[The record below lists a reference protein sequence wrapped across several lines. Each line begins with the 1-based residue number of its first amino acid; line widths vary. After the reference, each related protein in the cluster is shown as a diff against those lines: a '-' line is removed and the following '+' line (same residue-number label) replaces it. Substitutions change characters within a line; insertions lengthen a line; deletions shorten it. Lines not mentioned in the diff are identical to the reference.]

1 MASFD
6 LRKELME
13 INDKLANLNAMVN
26 ENNKANLEV
35 NYQILHTSLK
45 SLMQTVKKVFPQY
58 ENELLGENLDM
69 IRLLSKEIV
78 SHCPVDYK
86 QKEEDKSKKSSRYEP
101 LNSEN
106 ATNV

>member
-1 MASFD
+1 MATFD

-13 INDKLANLNAMVN
+13 INDKLANLNAMLT
-26 ENNKANLEV
+26 EDNKTNLEI

-45 SLMQTVKKVFPQY
+45 SLMKTVKKVFPQY

-69 IRLLSKEIV
+69 IRLLSREII
-78 SHCPVDYK
+78 SHCPVEYK
-86 QKEEDKSKKSSRYEP
+86 QKEEEKSKNSSRYEE

-106 ATNV
+106 ATNI